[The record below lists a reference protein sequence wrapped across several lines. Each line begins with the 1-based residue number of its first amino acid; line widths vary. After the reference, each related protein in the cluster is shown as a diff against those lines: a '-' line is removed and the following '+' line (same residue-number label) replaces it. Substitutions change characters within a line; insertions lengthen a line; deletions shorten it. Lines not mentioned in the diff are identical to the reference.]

1 MPFVMTSV
9 EHKVNVGEVFGLQ
22 HSLFAEENVLIG
34 HFTYFVLDALSKFSN
49 LLFRLQVGR
58 LLRGI

>member
-49 LLFRLQVGR
+49 LLFR
-58 LLRGI
+58 